1 MTSYAAEI
9 LGMSTGLALVGLL
22 VVVPLVCLGIVLLSR
37 HVSIRREE
45 SLHRDFHEQ
54 RLDIERRERRLT
66 ERESRLDAEAAA
78 LAEREQARRNLILP
92 LPTDQTITV
101 AKPRPQPA
109 PPPKPPSRW
118 ERVKRWFRG
127 H

>member
-1 MTSYAAEI
+1 MTSYAAEV

-78 LAEREQARRNLILP
+78 LAEREHAVEKAEDDRRATLDLAH
-92 LPTDQTITV
+92 DFSVV
-101 AKPRPQPA
+101 A
-109 PPPKPPSRW
+109 
-118 ERVKRWFRG
+118 G
-127 H
+127 HISE